1 MHHSLHV
8 WRTEQDFGCLPL
20 LFWSRLYCLETGL
33 LTEPELSAMLAGQHT
48 LRSHLQLVTGR
59 CIALPAFYT
68 VAGDLNSWMAFS
80 GRALPWYALDPES
93 DLQYYKS
100 AFLNCLLYLLCMEY
114 CPHAGVCAHSTHR
127 KSKDGSRSPR
137 PKLTNSC

>member
-1 MHHSLHV
+1 MCGGQNRILV
-8 WRTEQDFGCLPL
+8 VC
-20 LFWSRLYCLETGL
+20 LYCFGL
-33 LTEPELSAMLAGQHT
+33 GFTALRQDCSLNQKLSAMLAGQHT

-93 DLQYYKS
+93 DLQYYKKPLITVVFS
-100 AFLNCLLYLLCMEY
+100 FQLGYKLLEGCKGMRCFPIL
-114 CPHAGVCAHSTHR
+114 PQF
-127 KSKDGSRSPR
+127 
-137 PKLTNSC
+137 